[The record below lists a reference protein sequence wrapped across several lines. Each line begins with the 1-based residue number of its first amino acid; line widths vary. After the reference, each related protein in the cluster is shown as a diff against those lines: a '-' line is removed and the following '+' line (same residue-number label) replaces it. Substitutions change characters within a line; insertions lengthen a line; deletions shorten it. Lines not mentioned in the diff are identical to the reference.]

1 MERFILRIENKPKRK
16 RSKRAPGVRRAPP
29 SPPSTRKK
37 TNERKVSNTATHLV
51 SPRSRSR
58 SPLAPPAKAFECRL
72 VCPNPS
78 RFGFLLL
85 PINLLSLFPS
95 LSLSSLLFILRA
107 FRCVFFSF
115 VVSRKGFLPDE
126 RKKESS
132 SNRDSLQRRVLLFFL
147 LLSFLW
153 EKNSL
158 FFSLFFFSFLRFFGT
173 QSTPEEEAPHFYAF
187 ALRATPY
194 NTHTYTTRTSKCRFS
209 LRYARRRLSPL
220 RRSRCPTNSE
230 SPAR

>member
-1 MERFILRIENKPKRK
+1 MSGKIYPPIENKPKRK

-29 SPPSTRKK
+29 PPEHEKK

-115 VVSRKGFLPDE
+115 VVSRKAFLPDE

-132 SNRDSLQRRVLLFFL
+132 SNRVTLYKDESSCFSSSLVFGG
-147 LLSFLW
+147 
-153 EKNSL
+153 EI
-158 FFSLFFFSFLRFFGT
+158 LFFFPFFFLF
-173 QSTPEEEAPHFYAF
+173 
-187 ALRATPY
+187 
-194 NTHTYTTRTSKCRFS
+194 
-209 LRYARRRLSPL
+209 
-220 RRSRCPTNSE
+220 
-230 SPAR
+230 